1 MKTHFTIFLSFFLTF
16 TVFSQSPDK
25 MSYQAV
31 IRDNGNKLL
40 SNTAVGMRISILQY
54 SATGSTVYVETQKPT
69 TNFNG
74 LAGIEIGSG
83 TVVSGSFATIDWSK
97 GPYFI
102 KTETDPNG
110 GTNYT
115 ITGTSQL
122 LSVPYALYA
131 KNAGNG
137 FSGNY
142 NDLTNKPTIPTKL
155 SELIN
160 DKGFTGDYNNLINKP
175 TIPTKVSE
183 LINDKGYTGDYKDLI
198 NKPTIPT
205 KVSELTNDKG
215 FISAEK
221 DSSVTNEIQALSIK
235 DDTLFLSKTTGF
247 VKLPAVPKE
256 KDSSVNNEI
265 QALSIKDDT
274 LFLSKTTGFVKLPK
288 EKDSSVTNEIQSLS
302 VRNDTIFLSKN
313 GGFVV
318 LPKNNIISNSATSNG
333 SFYFHSVGSLS
344 KANDSVIVKY
354 SVGYNPVNDHF
365 KTYSF
370 LIPKDGIIKN
380 LIATPTQNSVAS
392 GSNLTVNILLNGKPT
407 SINVSFTNADGFIH
421 KINTT
426 NSISVKQG
434 DFIAIQYKSKGSVSP
449 GTFFQAI
456 VELAPNAP
464 KNEFAHYIGEL
475 YGGGIVVSVWKDTS
489 GAEHGL
495 VASLKDLSTGTAWS
509 NVTTTAIGATA
520 QSFID
525 GQANTKAIIA
535 QSGHTSS
542 AAQMCD
548 TFTGGGHNDWYLP
561 AHWEIAQI
569 NNVAY
574 ILNAILG
581 SSNNFGID
589 RYWSSTESSA
599 NVSFIR
605 GFSQQSSGGMV
616 KNTTTNGVRA
626 MRKY

>member
-175 TIPTKVSE
+175 TIPTKV
-183 LINDKGYTGDYKDLI
+183 G
-198 NKPTIPT
+198 
-205 KVSELTNDKG
+205 ELTNDKG
-215 FISAEK
+215 YISK
-221 DSSVTNEIQALSIK
+221 YT
-235 DDTLFLSKTTGF
+235 
-247 VKLPAVPKE
+247 
-256 KDSSVNNEI
+256 
-265 QALSIKDDT
+265 
-274 LFLSKTTGFVKLPK
+274 

-318 LPKNNIISNSATSNG
+318 LPKNNIISNSASSNG

-354 SVGYNPVNDHF
+354 SAGYNPVSDHF
-365 KTYSF
+365 KSYSF

-407 SINVSFTNADGFIH
+407 SLNVSFTNADGFIH

-434 DFIAIQYKSKGSVSP
+434 DFIAILYKSKGSVSP

-475 YGGGIVVSVWKDTS
+475 YGGGIVVSVWKDT
-489 GAEHGL
+489 A
-495 VASLKDLSTGTAWS
+495 
-509 NVTTTAIGATA
+509 
-520 QSFID
+520 
-525 GQANTKAIIA
+525 
-535 QSGHTSS
+535 
-542 AAQMCD
+542 
-548 TFTGGGHNDWYLP
+548 
-561 AHWEIAQI
+561 
-569 NNVAY
+569 
-574 ILNAILG
+574 
-581 SSNNFGID
+581 
-589 RYWSSTESSA
+589 
-599 NVSFIR
+599 
-605 GFSQQSSGGMV
+605 
-616 KNTTTNGVRA
+616 
-626 MRKY
+626 

>member
-1 MKTHFTIFLSFFLTF
+1 
-16 TVFSQSPDK
+16 

-205 KVSELTNDKG
+205 KVGELTNDKG
-215 FISAEK
+215 YISK
-221 DSSVTNEIQALSIK
+221 YT
-235 DDTLFLSKTTGF
+235 
-247 VKLPAVPKE
+247 
-256 KDSSVNNEI
+256 
-265 QALSIKDDT
+265 
-274 LFLSKTTGFVKLPK
+274 

-318 LPKNNIISNSATSNG
+318 LPKNNIISNSASSNG

-354 SVGYNPVNDHF
+354 SAGYNPVSDHF
-365 KTYSF
+365 KSYSF

-407 SINVSFTNADGFIH
+407 SLNVSFTNADGFIH

-434 DFIAIQYKSKGSVSP
+434 DFIAILYKSKGSVSP

-475 YGGGIVVSVWKDTS
+475 YGGGIVVSVWKDTA

-495 VASLKDLSTGTAWS
+495 VASLKDLSSGTAWS
-509 NVTTTAIGATA
+509 NVTSTLIGSSA
-520 QSFID
+520 QSPVD
-525 GQANTKAIIA
+525 GQTNTNAIIS
-535 QSGHTSS
+535 QSGQTNS
-542 AAQMCD
+542 AAQICD
-548 TFTGGGHNDWYLP
+548 TFTGGGFNDWYLP
-561 AHWEIAQI
+561 ADIELIQL
-569 NNVAY
+569 NNTAY
-574 ILNAILG
+574 ILNSILG
-581 SSNNFGID
+581 SNNGLQFAMIYS
-589 RYWSSTESSA
+589 YWSSTEYNASSA
-599 NVSFIR
+599 K
-605 GFSQQSSGGMV
+605 GMLFG
-616 KNTTTNGVRA
+616 TTTNNQGNKSDKKRVRA
-626 MRKY
+626 VRRY